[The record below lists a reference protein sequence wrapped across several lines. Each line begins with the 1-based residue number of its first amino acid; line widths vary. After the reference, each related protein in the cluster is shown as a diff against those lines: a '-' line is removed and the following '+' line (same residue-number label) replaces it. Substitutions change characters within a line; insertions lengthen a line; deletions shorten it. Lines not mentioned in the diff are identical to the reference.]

1 MTVRPETRLVAW
13 ARTQHL
19 TAAQTE
25 DLVRRSRRA
34 AKARTR
40 YQKQK
45 ERPAPL
51 GYVEC
56 RCGTVHWA
64 YTQPFTTPCCQW
76 TTVRLVDGET
86 LRASGITLPRAI
98 APGRLLEGHRRPQKK
113 KRVTRHPWSRSLNT
127 SQRRKQKTG

>member
-13 ARTQHL
+13 ARTQGL
-19 TAAQTE
+19 SATQTE
-25 DLVRRSRRA
+25 GLVRRHRRA

-40 YQKQK
+40 YQEQK
-45 ERPAPL
+45 VAAPPPL

-64 YTQPFTTPCCQW
+64 YMQPFTTPCCEW

-86 LRASGITLPRAI
+86 LRAAGITLPKPI
-98 APGRLLEGHRRPQKK
+98 APGRPLAGRRRPQKK
-113 KRVTRHPWSRSLNT
+113 KRMGRVIM
-127 SQRRKQKTG
+127 G